1 MLSHDG
7 APSDSR
13 RTAPTRPPARSGD
26 GGRVGADCPRC
37 LGRVR
42 PAIPTVVDGR
52 AGPGDRRNWA
62 RGVLDGP
69 HRSQSGLGGRGEN
82 VNGSRELGAEGWGP
96 GNLGTW
102 GPGNVGT
109 GIYRTPVAARWR
121 SRSV

>member
-13 RTAPTRPPARSGD
+13 RTAPTRPPAPFGD
-26 GGRVGADCPRC
+26 GSRVCAGCPRC

-42 PAIPTVVDGR
+42 PTIPTVVDGR
-52 AGPGDRRNWA
+52 AGAGDRRNWP

-82 VNGSRELGAEGWGP
+82 VNGSWELGAGGWGP
-96 GNLGTW
+96 GGWGPGDLGTW
-102 GPGNVGT
+102 GLGFT
-109 GIYRTPVAARWR
+109 
-121 SRSV
+121 